1 MEAGI
6 YITFFDA
13 GEPADRELPP
23 VGPLEHVVLRHRQLV
38 AERRAVPEAPDMA
51 ADISRWLEA
60 ELELQRTTGEEP
72 GGPKRG
78 EMRLVSRDGVYLRF
92 AIFGDTRERDLIPE
106 LGPYAVVVIGH
117 RGVEADGQLLAA
129 RGSTDLAA
137 WDLSSHAGAESA
149 GRHKPDIAFRT
160 ASTGYHPQITPAPP
174 RAHPVIERVA
184 EPAARP
190 AAPAPE
196 PATPARTP
204 APAAAPTPL
213 PVQAPPP
220 IVLAPAEPIAPRA
233 AQETTPTP
241 LELPAAPLEL
251 PPAPV
256 APEAEPLFRPSAPR
270 DREPYAPP
278 VYTPATE
285 EPSALTAEDLAL
297 IKRIEQQRA
306 EETLRAR
313 IQEEERRR
321 LGVDDAEDEA
331 STWAMRYRTQA
342 APAETV
348 PEAAAGGATIGA
360 LLWRMRFAII
370 GILLLGVG
378 AYGFT
383 FFRTGGVSGVPGQ
396 QPMKI
401 VGIAQK
407 FSSTRWDY
415 IVNGTQRVPTAGTA
429 SARGVYYVVRIG
441 ITNKGTEGA
450 QLSPSDF
457 VLLDANGTE
466 YRAEALESGAYYGPN
481 NTQSQ
486 FVWPQSFAI
495 GKSATVAVVFDVDP
509 TIPRGTLLEISDLP
523 TTRVKLD

>member
-6 YITFFDA
+6 YVTFFDS
-13 GEPADRELPP
+13 GEPEGRELPP

-38 AERRAVPEAPDMA
+38 AERRAVPEAPDMG
-51 ADISRWLEA
+51 ADIARWLEA
-60 ELELQRTTGEEP
+60 ELELQRATGEEP
-72 GGPKRG
+72 GGPKRA
-78 EMRLVSRDGVYLRF
+78 EMHLVSRDGVYVRF
-92 AIFGDTRERDLIPE
+92 AVFGDTREQGLVPE
-106 LGPYAVVVIGH
+106 LGPYAVVVVGR

-137 WDLSSHAGAESA
+137 WDLTSHAGADAA

-160 ASTGYHPQITPAPP
+160 ASIGYHPQITPAPP
-174 RAHPVIERVA
+174 RAEPVNERVA
-184 EPAARP
+184 TPI
-190 AAPAPE
+190 AAPAP
-196 PATPARTP
+196 
-204 APAAAPTPL
+204 
-213 PVQAPPP
+213 APPP
-220 IVLAPAEPIAPRA
+220 IVLAPAEPMAL
-233 AQETTPTP
+233 PTD
-241 LELPAAPLEL
+241 ALEL

-256 APEAEPLFRPSAPR
+256 APEAEPLFRPASPH
-270 DREPYAPP
+270 DRERYAPP
-278 VYTPATE
+278 AAAPAVE

-297 IKRIEQQRA
+297 IQRIEQQRA

-313 IQEEERRR
+313 IQEAERLR
-321 LGVDDAEDEA
+321 LGVDTAEDEA
-331 STWAMRYRTQA
+331 TTWAMRYRTQA
-342 APAETV
+342 APAEAV
-348 PEAAAGGATIGA
+348 AQAASGGATLGA

-383 FFRTGGVSGVPGQ
+383 IFRTGGATGVPGG
-396 QPMKI
+396 QPIKI

-407 FSSTRWDY
+407 ISSARWDY
-415 IVNGTQRVPTAGTA
+415 VVNGTQRAATAGTA
-429 SARGVYYVVRIG
+429 SARGIYYVVRIG
-441 ITNKGTEGA
+441 VTNRGTEGA

-466 YRAEALESGAYYGPN
+466 YRAEAVGSSAYYGPT

-495 GKSATVAVVFDVDP
+495 GRSATIAVVFDVDP
-509 TIPRGTLLEISDLP
+509 NIPRGSLLEIGDLP